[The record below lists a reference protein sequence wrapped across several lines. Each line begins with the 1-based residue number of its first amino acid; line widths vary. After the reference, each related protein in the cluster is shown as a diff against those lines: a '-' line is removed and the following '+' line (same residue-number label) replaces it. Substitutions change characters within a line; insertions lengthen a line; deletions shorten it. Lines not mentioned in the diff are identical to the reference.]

1 MNTIL
6 YIYICYFFAVV
17 FPLINLNMIL
27 QLFVQNIY
35 LSVGIARF
43 EIIKAKELNDEPHTG
58 IHGDMVIIH

>member
-1 MNTIL
+1 
-6 YIYICYFFAVV
+6 
-17 FPLINLNMIL
+17 MIL

-58 IHGDMVIIH
+58 IHGDMHGDHTLIYGES